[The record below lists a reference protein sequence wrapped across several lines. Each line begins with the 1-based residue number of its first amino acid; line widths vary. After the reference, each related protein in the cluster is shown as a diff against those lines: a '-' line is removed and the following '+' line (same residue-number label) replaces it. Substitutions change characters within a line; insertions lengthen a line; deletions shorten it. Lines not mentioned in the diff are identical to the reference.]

1 MIVFVGGLVLVAGG
15 AAAWLFS
22 SLLTAPVV
30 LAGLWVWSWEFAWA
44 RRWQHAFRL
53 HLRDVWRRVRRR
65 PVRWS
70 AATVLG
76 IAVGVAGYWGFATLG
91 PF

>member
-1 MIVFVGGLVLVAGG
+1 MAGLVLVVGG
-15 AAAWLFS
+15 AAMWVFT

-53 HLRDVWRRVRRR
+53 HLRDLCSRVRRH
-65 PVRWS
+65 PVRWTV
-70 AATVLG
+70 ATVLG
-76 IAVGVAGYWGFATLG
+76 IAVGVAGYGAFMALV
-91 PF
+91 